1 MHGYLIAIANTISQC
16 FVEQKQAIIYIHK
29 GPPLSLS
36 QKNKK
41 FYFFLINTLF
51 FNWRKIIAV
60 QHKSKQN
67 KKVQNSVRQALAN
80 LLLHW
85 LY

>member
-36 QKNKK
+36 QKNASIMKPFK
-41 FYFFLINTLF
+41 HSQNHLVLPLYAIGY
-51 FNWRKIIAV
+51 
-60 QHKSKQN
+60 HKSTLT
-67 KKVQNSVRQALAN
+67 SP
-80 LLLHW
+80 
-85 LY
+85 LYLNI